1 MHHGFV
7 VLERVKVVG
16 LEEEKKALMDKMLL
30 VASKMFMVVML
41 EAMMLRLM
49 PTRTPST
56 TFPNPRA
63 AAPGTP
69 LRRG

>member
-1 MHHGFV
+1 MH
-7 VLERVKVVG
+7 ECQYVKKV
-16 LEEEKKALMDKMLL
+16 EEEKKAIMDKMLL
-30 VASKMFMVVML
+30 VAAKRLMVVML
-41 EAMMLRLM
+41 DAMMLRLT

-56 TFPNPRA
+56 TFPDPRA